1 MSSKTLSNRRARHY
15 DWSVRATL
23 RRATLRRATG
33 QSASA
38 RYALLGAAVVT
49 ATLAAPL
56 PALAQAPAE
65 GCCADRWD
73 PARAERGHWEH
84 GAMGPMQRQRMER
97 HWTFMHEGA
106 PAEYRGETNPLAA
119 TAENVDAGGRLYQS
133 QCAMCHGV
141 EGNGDGEAGRSLSPS
156 PALLAHLVQRP
167 MAVDEY
173 LLWAIAEGGQ
183 AFGTAMPAFK
193 GALSRDEIWQVV
205 LYLRAG
211 LPPVEA
217 TVSRR

>member
-1 MSSKTLSNRRARHY
+1 MSSKTLSGRRAVR
-15 DWSVRATL
+15 SASAVRATL
-23 RRATLRRATG
+23 RRVTG
-33 QSASA
+33 HGASPW
-38 RYALLGAAVVT
+38 YALLGAAAVA
-49 ATLAAPL
+49 ATLAAPVT
-56 PALAQAPAE
+56 ARAQAPAE

-84 GAMGPMQRQRMER
+84 GAMGAMQRQRMER

-106 PAEYRGETNPLAA
+106 PTEYRGQTNPLAA
-119 TAENVDAGGRLYQS
+119 TAENIDAGGRLYQS

-141 EGNGDGEAGRSLSPS
+141 EGYGDGEAGRSLSPS
-156 PALLAHLVQRP
+156 PALLAHLLQRP

-183 AFGTAMPAFK
+183 GFGTAMPAFK
-193 GALSRDEIWQVV
+193 DALSRDEIWQVV

-217 TVSRR
+217 TDDR